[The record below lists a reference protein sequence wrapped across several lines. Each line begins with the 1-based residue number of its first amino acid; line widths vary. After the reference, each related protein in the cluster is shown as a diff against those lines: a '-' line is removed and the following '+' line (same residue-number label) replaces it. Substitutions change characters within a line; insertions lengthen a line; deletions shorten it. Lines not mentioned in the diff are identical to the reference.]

1 LGEEFRL
8 PTKSTICRLTS
19 CLFFFFVLFA
29 PIARAR
35 PQDIPATDVTPAT
48 SPMDAASFA
57 KELRGLQGAIENNQ
71 ATPQQIAQ
79 VRTSLPAHWDVK
91 TPDGDYEIST
101 KPLVSLLAHAENDP
115 AQRQKLI
122 AGANQWLD
130 EEARQAE
137 SYAADQ
143 SVNDS
148 DARAALAQIL
158 ARREFKDLR
167 KASAQDLLRERID
180 ELLMRIVDWFIE
192 HIGRHQ
198 TSAKIFFEL
207 LLLAVVVWLGAILV
221 RFWMRRAR
229 IDELQAPQSVP
240 IARSWQ
246 EWIRAARE
254 ASDCG
259 DFREA
264 VHSAYWAGIAYLEA
278 IEVIDPD
285 RTRTPREYLQL
296 LSRPRPDAAIS
307 LEKPRV
313 ALVALTTRLEQVWY
327 GHRPASRE
335 DFVESMQQIEGLGCQ
350 LS

>member
-1 LGEEFRL
+1 LA
-8 PTKSTICRLTS
+8 TKSTICRLTS
-19 CLFFFFVLFA
+19 YLSLLLVFLA
-29 PIARAR
+29 PAAHAL
-35 PQDIPATDVTPAT
+35 PQDIPTNDVTPAT

-57 KELRGLQGAIENNQ
+57 KELRRLQSAIENNQ
-71 ATPQQIAQ
+71 ATPDQIAQ
-79 VRTSLPAHWDVK
+79 VRTSLPTHWDVK
-91 TPDGDYEIST
+91 TPDGDYKIST
-101 KPLVSLLAHAENDP
+101 KPLASLLAQAESDP

-122 AGANQWLD
+122 ADADQWLG
-130 EEARQAE
+130 EEARQIE
-137 SYAADQ
+137 SYAAGQ

-167 KASAQDLLRERID
+167 KVSAQDLLRERID
-180 ELLMRIVDWFIE
+180 ELLIRIVDWFIE

-254 ASDCG
+254 AADRG

-264 VHSAYWAGIAYLEA
+264 VHSAYWAGITYLEA

-285 RTRTPREYLQL
+285 RTRTPREYVRL
-296 LSRPRPDAAIS
+296 LSMPRPDAATS

-313 ALVALTTRLEQVWY
+313 ALAALTTRLEQVWY

-350 LS
+350 LP